1 MTSPIDDMIAQL
13 ESVEGQCMEMVMF
26 EAMFH
31 EAIHPCE
38 CPSKSQHRDNCPHAI
53 TDDCEWEN
61 PRGPIRE
68 AIEELEAL
76 RPLTLK
82 IEQVHRK
89 EGAYE

>member
-1 MTSPIDDMIAQL
+1 MIAQL
-13 ESVEGQCMEMVMF
+13 ESVERQCMEMVMA
-26 EAMFH
+26 EAARYEEMN
-31 EAIHPCE
+31 PCK
-38 CPSKSQHRDNCPHAI
+38 CPDKRHLDNCPHAI